1 MHTIDITNT
10 IKVHYSA
17 TGKWVSVQVSLTQG
31 KGEGW
36 WQELR
41 ASGSQKHN
49 AKLKYAALKSQSS

>member
-36 WQELR
+36 WQEGHPVVKNTMLNLNMR
-41 ASGSQKHN
+41 P
-49 AKLKYAALKSQSS
+49 